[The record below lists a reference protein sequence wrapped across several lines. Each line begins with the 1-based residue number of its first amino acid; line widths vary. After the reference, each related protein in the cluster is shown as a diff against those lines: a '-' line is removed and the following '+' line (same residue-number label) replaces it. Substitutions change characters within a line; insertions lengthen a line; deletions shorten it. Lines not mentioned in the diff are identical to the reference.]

1 MNNKIVT
8 YISFALKSGKVIFGM
23 DDIIKS
29 KKNIGAILYKK
40 DLSEKNLN
48 KIKDKKN
55 MPCLLLTEEL
65 DSFERLKGVK
75 VIMITDKNLS
85 DAIVSNAK

>member
-55 MPCLLLTEEL
+55 MPCLLLSEEL
-65 DSFERLKGVK
+65 DNFERLKGAK